1 MIHAGAYHDAKV
13 KIHWV
18 ESEEITPD
26 TVDELLSPVDAIL
39 IPGGFG
45 PRGTEGKI
53 LAVNYARTHK
63 KPFLGICLGLQM
75 AVIEYARNVAGL
87 QKANSTEMD
96 AQTPYPVID
105 MMETQVGVKHL
116 GGTQRLGQYTCQLE
130 EGTKSMEAYGTPI
143 IHERHRHRYEF
154 NSQFADKIFDGNMR
168 KAGTN
173 PETGLVEI
181 VELTDHPWFVGV
193 QFHPE
198 FLSRPMRPHP
208 LFREFIGA
216 ALAEREGDKA

>member
-1 MIHAGAYHDAKV
+1 
-13 KIHWV
+13 
-18 ESEEITPD
+18 
-26 TVDELLSPVDAIL
+26 
-39 IPGGFG
+39 
-45 PRGTEGKI
+45 
-53 LAVNYARTHK
+53 
-63 KPFLGICLGLQM
+63 M
-75 AVIEYARNVAGL
+75 AVIEYARHVAGL
-87 QKANSTEMD
+87 EGANSTEMD
-96 AQTPYPVID
+96 PHTPYPVID
-105 MMETQVGVKHL
+105 MMETQIGVTHL

-130 EGTKSMEAYGTPI
+130 ENSKSMAAYGTPI

-154 NSQFADKIFDGNMR
+154 NAKYADKLFDGNLH

-181 VELTDHPWFVGV
+181 VELVDHPWFVGV

-216 ALAEREGDKA
+216 ALSEREGGQD